1 MAVST
6 HGLVTVALIGTG
18 EMGSAVG
25 RRLREMGARVLTEL
39 KGRSELSV
47 RRVADAGLEVID
59 DDQLLV
65 RQANFILSIVPPGS
79 ACAVAE
85 RFRAS
90 LSRTDHKPIFVECNA
105 IAPKTVRRIEA
116 MLSNTGCRFVDAG
129 IIGGPP
135 SINVSVRGPRFY
147 ASGSHAQMFA
157 SLAQYGLDIA
167 VLEAP
172 IGAAS
177 ALKLAYAG
185 LTKGFTA
192 LGAAMIAAAAR
203 EHLADNLRAEL
214 ARTQPDML
222 VRLER
227 MIPAMFPKAY
237 RWVAEMEQIADFAI
251 DETKGAAIYQGAAR
265 LYEGI
270 AAEFEHDRSAER
282 LLALTSFAGSKGDRQ
297 ERSEDSPGE
306 RNEIR

>member
-1 MAVST
+1 MAVFADD
-6 HGLVTVALIGTG
+6 LVTIAVIGAG

-25 RRLREMGARVLTEL
+25 RRLRETGARVITEL
-39 KGRSELSV
+39 KGRSEQSIQ
-47 RRVADAGLEVID
+47 RVADAGLEVID

-65 RQANFILSIVPPGS
+65 DEANFILSIVPPGV
-79 ACAVAE
+79 AYAVAE
-85 RFRAS
+85 RFRGP
-90 LSRTDHKPIFVECNA
+90 LSRTERKHMFVECNA

-116 MLSNTGCRFVDAG
+116 IVSETGCGFVDAG

-135 SINVSVRGPRFY
+135 PIGDLVKGPRFY
-147 ASGSHAQMFA
+147 ASGHHAQMFA

-172 IGAAS
+172 VGAAS

-192 LGAAMIAAAAR
+192 LGAAMIGAAAR
-203 EHLADNLRAEL
+203 EHLADALRAEL

-227 MIPAMFPKAY
+227 FIPAMFPKAY
-237 RWVAEMEQIADFAI
+237 RWVAEMEQIADFAG
-251 DETKGAAIYQGAAR
+251 EESKGAAIYKGAAR
-265 LYEGI
+265 LYERI
-270 AAEFEHDRSAER
+270 AAEFEGDPANEWLS
-282 LLALTSFAGSKGDRQ
+282 ALTSFCKQRK
-297 ERSEDSPGE
+297 
-306 RNEIR
+306 